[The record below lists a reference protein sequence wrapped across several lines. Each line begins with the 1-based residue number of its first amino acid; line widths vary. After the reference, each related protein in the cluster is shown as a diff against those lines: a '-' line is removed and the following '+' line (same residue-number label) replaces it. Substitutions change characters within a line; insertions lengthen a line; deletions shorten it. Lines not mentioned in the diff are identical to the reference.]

1 MAEKVSEKEKMQNKA
16 IAYVEKLMA
25 EGLNITRARDLAV
38 VKFGVS
44 GPTMVRW
51 TRHLSKDKAEV

>member
-1 MAEKVSEKEKMQNKA
+1 MKKVSEKERLERNA
-16 IAYVEKLMA
+16 VAFVEKLMS
-25 EGLNITRARDLAV
+25 EGMKITNARNIAV